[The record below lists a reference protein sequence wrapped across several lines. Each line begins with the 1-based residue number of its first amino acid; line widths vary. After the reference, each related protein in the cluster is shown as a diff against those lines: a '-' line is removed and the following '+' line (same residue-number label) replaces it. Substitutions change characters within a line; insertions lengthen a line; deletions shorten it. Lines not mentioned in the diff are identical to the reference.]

1 MFSQQVD
8 LFQQFNGRYD
18 FTAIGNTLNPS
29 ANPCMLLDS
38 SSADL
43 NLGLTE
49 TLVSAQLYWSAPGP
63 GDFNVSL
70 NEIPV
75 TADRT
80 FSLISGVGREYFAA
94 NADVTNIIAAN
105 GNGQYTFADMQID
118 LAASNTCSNGTD
130 FGGWAIYIIYEDPAL
145 NLNQISLFDGLEFV
159 SGTNPQLDI
168 TLSNIDASTD
178 ELAKIGFLAWEG
190 DLGNPVNESLRING
204 VLIQNVLNP
213 PNNAFNGTNSYTGS
227 TELYNMDLDV
237 YDLQGIVM
245 PGDTS
250 IDISLTSNQDF
261 VMVNNLITSVNSEI
275 PDATIVID
283 NLGVLCQNR
292 DINVNYTVFNVNST
306 AFLPANTPIA
316 FYINNTLVGQS
327 QTVADIPIDGS
338 ESGTITLN
346 LPLGTPVNFDLKAV
360 VDDVGDGTGIVA
372 ETNETNNEFIL
383 PVDLNEAVQFL
394 GPDIQSCIGMTVT
407 IDTGVVDPAFSFQW
421 FFNGT
426 PLPSETD
433 PTLDVTVDGTYT
445 CIVTEGA
452 CTATDSIDVFFNVQP
467 FAEPTIDLFQCDA
480 NGDLGFFDLTVNDPF
495 ILGTQNPA
503 DYNVSYHLT
512 QAEANSGANPIT
524 PATAYPIAT
533 PPVQPIFARVEELT
547 GTCYATDEFF
557 IQFDTVSAGPMTNI
571 GGLCDEDSNGE
582 VLLNL
587 VALKNAEA
595 LNGQDPNDYSVS
607 YHPTQLDAENDTAEL
622 PNPYNVTTSPE
633 TVYVRV
639 ENNASPPGTCA
650 AISSFIIEFFAAPV
664 LIEPSTYEVCDELPN
679 DGFAE
684 FNLPTKDD
692 EITGS
697 NPEAVVVYYEDFND
711 ALNGVNPI
719 ANPTMFVNTTIGF
732 QTIYARADNVNS
744 TDCFNVIALDLLV
757 NDSPPI
763 TDPISDYILCD
774 NDEDG
779 FEEFD
784 LTSKDAEISNIL
796 VNLVL
801 TYHTSEADA
810 EAGASPITPADAYV
824 SGGETVWVRAVNL
837 GGCYTVGSFALV
849 LDTVPVFTPV
859 PEYTECD
866 DDGDGVEDFDLS
878 GQNLAITGG
887 DLDLTV
893 SYHASEAD
901 ADAAASP
908 LADPYTSAGET
919 VWVRVESSTRGCYG
933 VFPMDLV
940 VVPPPVIFEPD
951 PLVYC
956 DDDNDGFG
964 TFTLTDADDQVVGG
978 NPGGNLEVSY
988 HALFVQAQNGTV
1000 PLSSPYENTVPFDQT
1015 VYARLFDTAT
1025 GCYNIAPLRLLV
1037 LDTPQISDPSPLVA
1051 CDADGVAVFDLT
1063 EAEAEILAGLTGGP
1077 YVVEYFE
1084 DPGLS
1089 VAITNTTAYP
1099 NVSNPQ
1105 TVYVTVG
1112 DSGNECAAQTTLE
1125 LVVDLPPGL
1134 TEPAPY
1140 VLCDGDNPGDG
1151 VEVFDLT
1158 TRISEITGGSIGV
1171 VVTFHETLDDA
1182 RTGADPIDPA
1192 DAHENRDPVT
1202 GAVVNP
1208 KTVYIRGE
1216 DSSTGCAETGG
1227 ASGLVLELSVVNVP
1241 DVDPPT
1247 PLEVCDT
1254 DGDGFALFDLTS
1266 KDMEI
1271 MGNDPSITVS
1281 YHETLLD
1288 AQEGTFALSSPYAN
1302 IVADLQTVWA
1312 RAEFT
1317 AAPNDNGCFTV
1328 VPLDLVVLE
1337 SPTVPLALDPLIACE
1352 PGGVAVFDLTEREG
1366 EILDGQDPLL
1376 YTVSYHETLAGAQQG
1391 TGAIAVPTAYTN
1403 MGNPQTVYVRVS
1415 GNANACAAT
1424 GEFQLEVREPPVALQ
1439 PEPLVVCD
1447 DLGVENDGIAVF
1459 DLTVKDTEI
1468 SGGGIG
1474 IGVGYYLTAQ
1484 DAQDG
1489 TNAID
1494 PATAY
1499 ENRDPVTGGAI
1510 NPQTIYVRVDDAVG
1524 DCSGFTSMTIRVR
1537 PNPEPVEP
1545 DPIELCDVND
1555 PNDGVEV
1562 FDLTVRAAQILN
1574 GGNWDLGYYETYAL
1588 AVEGTDPI
1596 ADPTAHENRDPLTGA
1611 VVNPKTVYV
1620 RVTDSSTEQMC
1631 FEVVP
1636 LELIV
1641 NPLPDTGAEV
1651 PPLAICQVP
1660 NTGSGI
1666 FDLTLRDVDVLGGQ
1680 DPGFFQVSYY
1690 RTLDDAQNMFFPIPN
1705 PGSYFGNSGEIIY
1718 PGILDTRTD
1727 CYNSSEDQGFEL
1739 RVDDGAVANAPP
1751 EPYTVCDNLGPND
1764 GIAEFTLDD
1773 PSDPMSPA
1781 QQLRDAILGGQDP
1794 LLFPLTFHET
1804 LAAAQ
1809 AGTDPL
1815 GAVYVNLVN
1824 PQVIYA
1830 RVENGGQDNDCSAVT
1845 EVVLKVDQLPELS
1858 IEGEYRLCLDADG
1871 LPIEPE
1877 SGGPS
1882 PPVLDTGLTAEDY
1895 TFSWSVDGTVL
1906 VGEVGPLVVATV
1918 PGTYV
1923 VVVTDRDTG
1932 CSAEYTA
1939 EVIASS
1945 PPVVFGAVVS
1955 EAFAGEPTITVTAE
1969 GLGTYEFQLDGGPF
1983 QLEEVFTGV
1992 SPGGHT
1998 VTIRDVNGCGSVVVQ
2013 VGVVD
2018 YPRFMTPNQDGYH
2031 DTWNI
2036 IGIADADPTAKIYI
2050 FDRTGKLL
2058 KQISP
2063 TGEGWDG
2070 TFNGNP
2076 LPSSDY
2082 WFLVEY
2088 TEEGAQRQFRGHFT
2102 LKR

>member
-1 MFSQQVD
+1 M
-8 LFQQFNGRYD
+8 
-18 FTAIGNTLNPS
+18 
-29 ANPCMLLDS
+29 
-38 SSADL
+38 
-43 NLGLTE
+43 
-49 TLVSAQLYWSAPGP
+49 
-63 GDFNVSL
+63 
-70 NEIPV
+70 
-75 TADRT
+75 
-80 FSLISGVGREYFAA
+80 
-94 NADVTNIIAAN
+94 VTN
-105 GNGQYTFADMQID
+105 
-118 LAASNTCSNGTD
+118 
-130 FGGWAIYIIYEDPAL
+130 
-145 NLNQISLFDGLEFV
+145 
-159 SGTNPQLDI
+159 SGTYQI
-168 TLSNIDASTD
+168 
-178 ELAKIGFLAWEG
+178 
-190 DLGNPVNESLRING
+190 
-204 VLIQNVLNP
+204 
-213 PNNAFNGTNSYTGS
+213 
-227 TELYNMDLDV
+227 
-237 YDLQGIVM
+237 
-245 PGDTS
+245 
-250 IDISLTSNQDF
+250 
-261 VMVNNLITSVNSEI
+261 
-275 PDATIVID
+275 
-283 NLGVLCQNR
+283 
-292 DINVNYTVFNVNST
+292 
-306 AFLPANTPIA
+306 
-316 FYINNTLVGQS
+316 
-327 QTVADIPIDGS
+327 
-338 ESGTITLN
+338 
-346 LPLGTPVNFDLKAV
+346 
-360 VDDVGDGTGIVA
+360 
-372 ETNETNNEFIL
+372 
-383 PVDLNEAVQFL
+383 EA
-394 GPDIQSCIGMTVT
+394 
-407 IDTGVVDPAFSFQW
+407 
-421 FFNGT
+421 
-426 PLPSETD
+426 
-433 PTLDVTVDGTYT
+433 
-445 CIVTEGA
+445 
-452 CTATDSIDVFFNVQP
+452 
-467 FAEPTIDLFQCDA
+467 
-480 NGDLGFFDLTVNDPF
+480 
-495 ILGTQNPA
+495 
-503 DYNVSYHLT
+503 
-512 QAEANSGANPIT
+512 
-524 PATAYPIAT
+524 
-533 PPVQPIFARVEELT
+533 
-547 GTCYATDEFF
+547 
-557 IQFDTVSAGPMTNI
+557 NI
-571 GGLCDEDSNGE
+571 GGECIATDDI
-582 VLLNL
+582 V
-587 VALKNAEA
+587 
-595 LNGQDPNDYSVS
+595 
-607 YHPTQLDAENDTAEL
+607 
-622 PNPYNVTTSPE
+622 
-633 TVYVRV
+633 
-639 ENNASPPGTCA
+639 
-650 AISSFIIEFFAAPV
+650 IEFTPQPIAADPDP
-664 LIEPSTYEVCDELPN
+664 IFECDELPN
-679 DGFAE
+679 DGFATFDLTQRNTQIMNGQPDSIVIWYE
-684 FNLPTKDD
+684 TLDD
-692 EITGS
+692 AQNNT
-697 NPEAVVVYYEDFND
+697 
-711 ALNGVNPI
+711 NPI
-719 ANPTMFVNTTIGF
+719 ADPTMFVNTIVGF
-732 QTIYARADNVNS
+732 QRVYARLQEDS
-744 TDCFNVIALDLLV
+744 FECFDIVTCDLTV

-1337 SPTVPLALDPLIACE
+1337 SPTVPLVLDPLVACE

-1376 YTVSYHETLAGAQQG
+1376 YTVSYHETLVGAQQG

-1424 GEFQLEVREPPVALQ
+1424 GEFQIEVREPPVALQ

-1510 NPQTIYVRVDDAVG
+1510 NPQTIFVRVDDAVG

-1545 DPIELCDVND
+1545 DPIELCDVTD

-1574 GGNWDLGYYETYAL
+1574 NGNWDLGYYETYAL

-1705 PGSYFGNSGEIIY
+1705 PGSYFGNSGETVY

-1882 PPVLDTGLTAEDY
+1882 PPVLDTGLTAEGY

-1992 SPGGHT
+1992 TPGGHT